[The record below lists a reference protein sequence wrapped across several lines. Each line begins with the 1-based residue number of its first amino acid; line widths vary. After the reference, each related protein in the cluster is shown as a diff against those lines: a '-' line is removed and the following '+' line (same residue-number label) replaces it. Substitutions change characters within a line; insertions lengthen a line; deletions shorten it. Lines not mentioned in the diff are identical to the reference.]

1 MGRRPHSVPM
11 WNDIYHRR
19 GARAVRATSMAV
31 SWGVMMTAISWMIT
45 SALLPKTNAPTTR
58 VIDGGLVIDKWP
70 GTWRCSERLTL
81 LALDSG
87 KPRYVCACPRGD
99 CVRGYSDSILP
110 GQRVDLEVSENWA
123 GTIVVGLVA
132 HGI

>member
-1 MGRRPHSVPM
+1 MRRLRDALAIVLILAASALFFVAALNVRRTAWLKLSFSQLSLSLIGASAVLGIVGSLAWWYVPMGRRPHSVPM

-70 GTWRCSERLTL
+70 GT
-81 LALDSG
+81 
-87 KPRYVCACPRGD
+87 
-99 CVRGYSDSILP
+99 
-110 GQRVDLEVSENWA
+110 
-123 GTIVVGLVA
+123 
-132 HGI
+132 